1 MVELYSI
8 AYYILITAV
17 LIIGIIIYLKM
28 AEKWSI
34 IDQPNSRSS
43 HLVVTKR
50 GGGIIYLIALVIYMI
65 SSNFNMP
72 SIIICG
78 LLLGIMGFID
88 DVKNLDFKIKLI
100 FQCLTI
106 GYFLSSGSYNGLEW
120 YLLILMFFLIISSI
134 NILNFMDGINGLT
147 ILYSLSFL
155 ISFYII
161 NVHIIA
167 FTDSNFLLI
176 VILSNLIIGYFNI
189 RKKAVCFLGDVGAIT
204 MGFIYA
210 VLTITL
216 IVKTNSLSPLI
227 LFLVYFLDSG
237 WTIVERLLAKENIFH
252 PHRKH
257 LYQLLVNEYK
267 LSHLFV
273 ASIYF
278 SIQALINITWLLNY
292 EKDLSSIILISIFGI
307 FSVIYLLT
315 KKIVNKKL
323 DLT

>member
-8 AYYILITAV
+8 SYYILIAAV
-17 LIIGIIIYLKM
+17 LIIGIIIYLKI

-50 GGGIIYLIALVIYMI
+50 GGGIIYLIAMVIYVI
-65 SSNFNMP
+65 SSNLNMP
-72 SIIICG
+72 NIIICG

-88 DVKNLDFKIKLI
+88 DIKNLNYKIKLI

-106 GYFLSSGSYNGLEW
+106 GYLLSTANYNGLEW
-120 YLLILMFFLIISSI
+120 YILFLMFFLIISSI

-161 NVHIIA
+161 NTHIIA
-167 FTDSNFLLI
+167 FTDSNFLII

-216 IVKTNSLSPLI
+216 MVKTNSLSPLI
-227 LFLVYFLDSG
+227 LFMVYFLDSG

-267 LSHLFV
+267 LSHLLV
-273 ASIYF
+273 AAIYF

-292 EKDLSSIILISIFGI
+292 EKDLSPIILISIFGF

-323 DLT
+323 DLA

>member
-1 MVELYSI
+1 
-8 AYYILITAV
+8 
-17 LIIGIIIYLKM
+17 
-28 AEKWSI
+28 
-34 IDQPNSRSS
+34 
-43 HLVVTKR
+43 
-50 GGGIIYLIALVIYMI
+50 
-65 SSNFNMP
+65 
-72 SIIICG
+72 
-78 LLLGIMGFID
+78 
-88 DVKNLDFKIKLI
+88 
-100 FQCLTI
+100 
-106 GYFLSSGSYNGLEW
+106 
-120 YLLILMFFLIISSI
+120 
-134 NILNFMDGINGLT
+134 
-147 ILYSLSFL
+147 LSFL

-161 NVHIIA
+161 NTNIIA

-216 IVKTNSLSPLI
+216 IVKTNSLSPLV

-267 LSHLFV
+267 LSHLLV

-315 KKIVNKKL
+315 KKILNKKL

>member
-8 AYYILITAV
+8 SYYILIAAV
-17 LIIGIIIYLKM
+17 LIIGIIIYLKI

-43 HLVVTKR
+43 HLFVTKR
-50 GGGIIYLIALVIYMI
+50 GGGIIYLIAMVIYVI
-65 SSNFNMP
+65 SSNLNMP
-72 SIIICG
+72 NIIICG

-88 DVKNLDFKIKLI
+88 DIKNLDYKIKLI

-106 GYFLSSGSYNGLEW
+106 GYLLSTANYNGLEW
-120 YLLILMFFLIISSI
+120 YILFLMFFLIISSI

-161 NVHIIA
+161 NTHIIA
-167 FTDSNFLLI
+167 FTDSNFLII

-216 IVKTNSLSPLI
+216 MVKTNSSSPLI
-227 LFLVYFLDSG
+227 LFMVYFLDSG

-267 LSHLFV
+267 LSHLLV
-273 ASIYF
+273 AAIYF
-278 SIQALINITWLLNY
+278 SIQALINVTWLLNY
-292 EKDLSSIILISIFGI
+292 EIDLSPIILISIFGF

-323 DLT
+323 DLA

>member
-8 AYYILITAV
+8 SYYILIAAV
-17 LIIGIIIYLKM
+17 LIIGIIIYLKI

-50 GGGIIYLIALVIYMI
+50 GGGIIYLIAMVIYVI
-65 SSNFNMP
+65 SSNLNMP
-72 SIIICG
+72 NIIICG

-88 DVKNLDFKIKLI
+88 DIKNLNYKIKLI

-106 GYFLSSGSYNGLEW
+106 GYLLSTGSYNGLEW

-161 NVHIIA
+161 NAYIIA

-216 IVKTNSLSPLI
+216 IVETNSLNPLI

-267 LSHLFV
+267 LSHLLV
-273 ASIYF
+273 AAIYF

-292 EKDLSSIILISIFGI
+292 EKDLSPILLISIFGI

-323 DLT
+323 DLA

>member
-161 NVHIIA
+161 NAHIIA

-267 LSHLFV
+267 LSHLLV

-292 EKDLSSIILISIFGI
+292 EKDLSPIILISIFGI

>member
-161 NVHIIA
+161 NAHIIA

-216 IVKTNSLSPLI
+216 ILKTNSLSPLI

-267 LSHLFV
+267 LSHLLV

-292 EKDLSSIILISIFGI
+292 EKDLSPIILISIFGI

>member
-8 AYYILITAV
+8 AYYILIAAV

-72 SIIICG
+72 SIIISG

-106 GYFLSSGSYNGLEW
+106 GYFLSTGSYNGLEW
-120 YLLILMFFLIISSI
+120 YLLILMFFLIISCV

-161 NVHIIA
+161 NAHIIA

-216 IVKTNSLSPLI
+216 ILKTKSLSPLI

-237 WTIVERLLAKENIFH
+237 WTIIERLLAKENIFH

-267 LSHLFV
+267 LSHLLV

-292 EKDLSSIILISIFGI
+292 EKDLSPIILISIFGI
-307 FSVIYLLT
+307 FSVVYLLT
-315 KKIVNKKL
+315 KKILNKKL

>member
-8 AYYILITAV
+8 SYYVFITAV
-17 LIIGIIIYLKM
+17 LIIGLIIYLKM

-88 DVKNLDFKIKLI
+88 DIKNLDFKIKLI
-100 FQCLTI
+100 LQCLTI
-106 GYFLSSGSYNGLEW
+106 GYFLSTGNYNGLEW

-155 ISFYII
+155 MSFYII
-161 NVHIIA
+161 NAHIIA

-216 IVKTNSLSPLI
+216 IVKTDSLSPLI

-237 WTIVERLLAKENIFH
+237 WTIVERLFAKENIFH

-267 LSHLFV
+267 LSHLLV
-273 ASIYF
+273 AAIYF
-278 SIQALINITWLLNY
+278 SIQSLINITWLLNY
-292 EKDLSSIILISIFGI
+292 EKDLSPIILVLIFGI
-307 FSVIYLLT
+307 SSVIYLLI

-323 DLT
+323 DLA

>member
-8 AYYILITAV
+8 AYYILITVV
-17 LIIGIIIYLKM
+17 LIIGLIVYLKI

-43 HLVVTKR
+43 HLIVTKR
-50 GGGIIYLIALVIYMI
+50 GGGIIYLIALFIYMI

-88 DVKNLDFKIKLI
+88 DIKNLDFKIKLI

-106 GYFLSSGSYNGLEW
+106 GYFLSTGSYNGLEW

-134 NILNFMDGINGLT
+134 NIFNFMDGINGLT

-161 NVHIIA
+161 NAHIIA

-257 LYQLLVNEYK
+257 LFQLLVNEYK
-267 LSHLFV
+267 LSHLLV

-278 SIQALINITWLLNY
+278 SIQALIDITWLLNY
-292 EKDLSSIILISIFGI
+292 EKDLSSIKLISIFGI

-315 KKIVNKKL
+315 KKILNKKL

>member
-161 NVHIIA
+161 NAHIIA

-267 LSHLFV
+267 LSHLLV

-292 EKDLSSIILISIFGI
+292 EKDLSPIILISIFGV
-307 FSVIYLLT
+307 FSVVYLLT
-315 KKIVNKKL
+315 KKIINKKL

>member
-1 MVELYSI
+1 MVELYTI

-88 DVKNLDFKIKLI
+88 DNKNLDFKIKLI
-100 FQCLTI
+100 IQCLTI
-106 GYFLSSGSYNGLEW
+106 GYFLSTGSYNGLEW

-161 NVHIIA
+161 NAHIIA

-216 IVKTNSLSPLI
+216 ILKTNSLSPLI

-237 WTIVERLLAKENIFH
+237 WTIIERLLAKENIFH

-267 LSHLFV
+267 LSHLLV

>member
-1 MVELYSI
+1 MVEVYSI

-72 SIIICG
+72 SIIISG

-106 GYFLSSGSYNGLEW
+106 GYFLSTGSYNGLEW

-161 NVHIIA
+161 NAHIIA

-210 VLTITL
+210 VLTINL
-216 IVKTNSLSPLI
+216 ILKTNSLSPLI

-267 LSHLFV
+267 LSHLLV

-292 EKDLSSIILISIFGI
+292 EKDLSPIILISIFGI
-307 FSVIYLLT
+307 FSVVYLLT
-315 KKIVNKKL
+315 KKILNKKL

>member
-1 MVELYSI
+1 MVEVYSI

-88 DVKNLDFKIKLI
+88 DNKNLDFKIKLI
-100 FQCLTI
+100 IQCITI
-106 GYFLSSGSYNGLEW
+106 GYFLSTGSYNGLEW

-161 NVHIIA
+161 NAHIIA

-216 IVKTNSLSPLI
+216 MIKTNSLSPLI

-292 EKDLSSIILISIFGI
+292 EKDLSPIILISIFGI

>member
-106 GYFLSSGSYNGLEW
+106 GYFLSTGSYNGLEW

-161 NVHIIA
+161 NAHIIA

-216 IVKTNSLSPLI
+216 ILKTNSLSPLI

-267 LSHLFV
+267 LSHLLV

-292 EKDLSSIILISIFGI
+292 EKDLSPIILISIFGI
-307 FSVIYLLT
+307 FSVVYLLT
-315 KKIVNKKL
+315 KKILNKKL

>member
-8 AYYILITAV
+8 SYYVFIAAV
-17 LIIGIIIYLKM
+17 LIIGLIIYLKM

-43 HLVVTKR
+43 HLFVTKR

-72 SIIICG
+72 NIIICG

-88 DVKNLDFKIKLI
+88 DIKNLDFKIKLI
-100 FQCLTI
+100 LQCLTI
-106 GYFLSSGSYNGLEW
+106 GYFLSTGNYNGLEW

-155 ISFYII
+155 MSFYII
-161 NVHIIA
+161 NAHIIA

-204 MGFIYA
+204 MGFLYA

-237 WTIVERLLAKENIFH
+237 WTIVERLFAKENIFH

-267 LSHLFV
+267 LSHLLV
-273 ASIYF
+273 AVIYF
-278 SIQALINITWLLNY
+278 SIQSLINITWLLNY
-292 EKDLSSIILISIFGI
+292 EKDLLPITLVLIFGI
-307 FSVIYLLT
+307 FSVIYLLI

-323 DLT
+323 DLA

>member
-8 AYYILITAV
+8 AYYILIAAV
-17 LIIGIIIYLKM
+17 LIIVIIIYLKM

-106 GYFLSSGSYNGLEW
+106 GYFLSTGSYNGLEW
-120 YLLILMFFLIISSI
+120 YLLILMFFLIISCV

-161 NVHIIA
+161 NAHIIA

-257 LYQLLVNEYK
+257 LFQLLVNEYK
-267 LSHLFV
+267 LSHLLV

-292 EKDLSSIILISIFGI
+292 EKDLSPIILISIFGI

-315 KKIVNKKL
+315 KKILNKKL

>member
-161 NVHIIA
+161 NAHIIA

-227 LFLVYFLDSG
+227 LFMVYFLDSG

-267 LSHLFV
+267 LSHLLV

-292 EKDLSSIILISIFGI
+292 EKDLSPIILISIFGV
-307 FSVIYLLT
+307 FSVVYLLT
-315 KKIVNKKL
+315 KKIINKKL

>member
-1 MVELYSI
+1 MVEVYSI

-106 GYFLSSGSYNGLEW
+106 GYFLSTGSYNGLEW

-161 NVHIIA
+161 NAHIIA

-267 LSHLFV
+267 LSHLLV

-292 EKDLSSIILISIFGI
+292 EKDLSPIILISIFGI
-307 FSVIYLLT
+307 FSVFYLLT
-315 KKIVNKKL
+315 KKILNKKL

>member
-1 MVELYSI
+1 MVELYTI

-88 DVKNLDFKIKLI
+88 DNKNLDFKIKLI
-100 FQCLTI
+100 IQCITI
-106 GYFLSSGSYNGLEW
+106 GYFLSTGSYNGLEW

-161 NVHIIA
+161 NAHIIA

-267 LSHLFV
+267 LSHLLV

>member
-8 AYYILITAV
+8 SYYVFITAV
-17 LIIGIIIYLKM
+17 LIIGLIIYLKI

-43 HLVVTKR
+43 HLFVTKR

-88 DVKNLDFKIKLI
+88 DIKNLDFKIKLI
-100 FQCLTI
+100 LQCLTI
-106 GYFLSSGSYNGLEW
+106 GYFLSTGNYNGLEW

-155 ISFYII
+155 MSFHII
-161 NVHIIA
+161 NAHIIA

-216 IVKTNSLSPLI
+216 IVKTDSLSPLI

-237 WTIVERLLAKENIFH
+237 WTIVERLFAKENIFH

-267 LSHLFV
+267 LSHLLV
-273 ASIYF
+273 AAIYF
-278 SIQALINITWLLNY
+278 SIQSLINITWLLNY
-292 EKDLSSIILISIFGI
+292 EKDLSPITLVLIFGI
-307 FSVIYLLT
+307 FSVIYLLI

-323 DLT
+323 DLA

>member
-106 GYFLSSGSYNGLEW
+106 GYFLSTGSYNGLEW

-161 NVHIIA
+161 NAHIIA

-216 IVKTNSLSPLI
+216 ILKTNSLSPLI

-267 LSHLFV
+267 LSHLLV

-292 EKDLSSIILISIFGI
+292 EKDLSPIILISIFGI

-315 KKIVNKKL
+315 KKILNKKL

>member
-8 AYYILITAV
+8 SYYVFITAV
-17 LIIGIIIYLKM
+17 LIIGLIIYLKI

-43 HLVVTKR
+43 HLFVTKR

-88 DVKNLDFKIKLI
+88 DIKNLDFKIKLI
-100 FQCLTI
+100 IQCLTI
-106 GYFLSSGSYNGLEW
+106 GYFLSTGNYNGLEW

-155 ISFYII
+155 MSFYII
-161 NVHIIA
+161 NAHIIA

-204 MGFIYA
+204 MGFLYA

-216 IVKTNSLSPLI
+216 IVKTDSLSPLI

-237 WTIVERLLAKENIFH
+237 WTIVERLFAKENIFH

-267 LSHLFV
+267 LSHLLV
-273 ASIYF
+273 AVIYF
-278 SIQALINITWLLNY
+278 SIQSLINITWLLNY
-292 EKDLSSIILISIFGI
+292 EKDLSPITLVLIFGI
-307 FSVIYLLT
+307 FSVIYLLI

-323 DLT
+323 DLA

>member
-161 NVHIIA
+161 NAHIIA

-267 LSHLFV
+267 LSHLLV

-292 EKDLSSIILISIFGI
+292 EKDLSPIILISIFGI
-307 FSVIYLLT
+307 FSVVYLLT
-315 KKIVNKKL
+315 KKIINKKL

>member
-1 MVELYSI
+1 MVEVYSI

-106 GYFLSSGSYNGLEW
+106 GYFLSTGSYNGLEW

-161 NVHIIA
+161 NANIIA

-216 IVKTNSLSPLI
+216 ILKTNSLSPLI

-267 LSHLFV
+267 LSHLLV

-292 EKDLSSIILISIFGI
+292 EKDLSPIILISIFGI
-307 FSVIYLLT
+307 FSVVYLLT
-315 KKIVNKKL
+315 KKILNKKL

>member
-8 AYYILITAV
+8 AYYILITVV
-17 LIIGIIIYLKM
+17 LIIGLIIYLKI

-106 GYFLSSGSYNGLEW
+106 GYFLSTGSYNGLEW

-161 NVHIIA
+161 NAHIIA

-216 IVKTNSLSPLI
+216 IVKTNSLSPLV

-267 LSHLFV
+267 LSHLLV

-278 SIQALINITWLLNY
+278 SIQALIDITWLLNY
-292 EKDLSSIILISIFGI
+292 EKDLSSIKLISIFGI
-307 FSVIYLLT
+307 LSVIYLLT
-315 KKIVNKKL
+315 KKILNKKL

>member
-1 MVELYSI
+1 MVEVYSI

-106 GYFLSSGSYNGLEW
+106 GYFLSTGSYNGLEW

-161 NVHIIA
+161 NANIIA

-216 IVKTNSLSPLI
+216 LIKTNSLSPLI

-257 LYQLLVNEYK
+257 LFQLLVNEFK
-267 LSHLFV
+267 LPHLLV

-292 EKDLSSIILISIFGI
+292 EKDLSPIILISIFGI
-307 FSVIYLLT
+307 FSVVYLLT
-315 KKIVNKKL
+315 KKILNKKL

>member
-1 MVELYSI
+1 MVELYTI

-88 DVKNLDFKIKLI
+88 DNKNLDFKIKLI
-100 FQCLTI
+100 IQCITI
-106 GYFLSSGSYNGLEW
+106 GYFLSTGSYNGLEW

-161 NVHIIA
+161 NAHIIA

-216 IVKTNSLSPLI
+216 ILKTNSLSPLI

-237 WTIVERLLAKENIFH
+237 WTIIERLLAKENIFH

-267 LSHLFV
+267 LSHLLV

-292 EKDLSSIILISIFGI
+292 EKDLSPIILISIFGI
-307 FSVIYLLT
+307 FSVVYLLT
-315 KKIVNKKL
+315 KKILNKKL

>member
-8 AYYILITAV
+8 AYYILITVV
-17 LIIGIIIYLKM
+17 LIIGLIIYLKI

-106 GYFLSSGSYNGLEW
+106 GYFLSTGSYNGLEW
-120 YLLILMFFLIISSI
+120 YLLILMFFLIISCV

-161 NVHIIA
+161 NAHIIT
-167 FTDSNFLLI
+167 FTDNNFLLI

-216 IVKTNSLSPLI
+216 IVKTNSLSPLV

-267 LSHLFV
+267 LSHLLV

-278 SIQALINITWLLNY
+278 SIQGLINITWLLNY
-292 EKDLSSIILISIFGI
+292 EKDLSSIKLISIFGI
-307 FSVIYLLT
+307 LSVIYLLT
-315 KKIVNKKL
+315 KKILNKKL

>member
-1 MVELYSI
+1 MVEVYSI

-88 DVKNLDFKIKLI
+88 DNKNLDFKIKLI
-100 FQCLTI
+100 IQCITI
-106 GYFLSSGSYNGLEW
+106 GYFLSTGSYNGLEW

-161 NVHIIA
+161 NAHIIA

-216 IVKTNSLSPLI
+216 ILKTNSLSPLI

-237 WTIVERLLAKENIFH
+237 WTIIERLLAKENIFH

-292 EKDLSSIILISIFGI
+292 EKDLSPIILISIFGI

>member
-8 AYYILITAV
+8 AYYILIATV

-106 GYFLSSGSYNGLEW
+106 GYFLSTGSYNGLEW

-161 NVHIIA
+161 NAHIIA

-216 IVKTNSLSPLI
+216 IVKTNSLSPLV

-267 LSHLFV
+267 LSHLLV

-292 EKDLSSIILISIFGI
+292 EKDLSPIILISIFGV

-315 KKIVNKKL
+315 KKILNKKL

>member
-8 AYYILITAV
+8 AYYILIAAV

-88 DVKNLDFKIKLI
+88 DVKNLDFRIKLI

-106 GYFLSSGSYNGLEW
+106 GYFLSTGSYNGLEW
-120 YLLILMFFLIISSI
+120 YLLILMFFLIISCV

-161 NVHIIA
+161 NAHIIA

-257 LYQLLVNEYK
+257 LYQFLVNEYK
-267 LSHLFV
+267 LSHLLV

-278 SIQALINITWLLNY
+278 SSQALINITWLLNY
-292 EKDLSSIILISIFGI
+292 EKDLSPIILISIFGV
-307 FSVIYLLT
+307 FSVIYLIT
-315 KKIVNKKL
+315 KKILNKKL

>member
-106 GYFLSSGSYNGLEW
+106 GYFLSTGSYNGLEW

-161 NVHIIA
+161 NAHIIA

-216 IVKTNSLSPLI
+216 ISKP
-227 LFLVYFLDSG
+227 
-237 WTIVERLLAKENIFH
+237 IV
-252 PHRKH
+252 
-257 LYQLLVNEYK
+257 
-267 LSHLFV
+267 
-273 ASIYF
+273 
-278 SIQALINITWLLNY
+278 
-292 EKDLSSIILISIFGI
+292 
-307 FSVIYLLT
+307 
-315 KKIVNKKL
+315 
-323 DLT
+323 

>member
-17 LIIGIIIYLKM
+17 LIIGLIIYLKM
-28 AEKWSI
+28 AKKWSI

-78 LLLGIMGFID
+78 ILLGIMGFID

-106 GYFLSSGSYNGLEW
+106 GYFLSTGSYDGLEW

-161 NVHIIA
+161 NTHIIA

-267 LSHLFV
+267 LSHLLV

-292 EKDLSSIILISIFGI
+292 EKDLSPIILISIFGI
-307 FSVIYLLT
+307 FSVVYMLT
-315 KKIVNKKL
+315 KKILNKKL

>member
-8 AYYILITAV
+8 AYYILIAGV
-17 LIIGIIIYLKM
+17 LIIGLIIYLKM

-106 GYFLSSGSYNGLEW
+106 GYFLSTGSYNGLEW
-120 YLLILMFFLIISSI
+120 YLLILMFFLIISSV

-161 NVHIIA
+161 NAHIIA
-167 FTDSNFLLI
+167 FIDSNFLLI

-257 LYQLLVNEYK
+257 LFQLLVNEFK
-267 LSHLFV
+267 LPHLLV

-292 EKDLSSIILISIFGI
+292 EKDLSPIILISIFGI

-315 KKIVNKKL
+315 KKILNKKL

>member
-161 NVHIIA
+161 NAHIIA

-210 VLTITL
+210 VLTINL
-216 IVKTNSLSPLI
+216 ILKTNSLSPLI

-267 LSHLFV
+267 LSHLLV

-315 KKIVNKKL
+315 KKL
-323 DLT
+323 

>member
-1 MVELYSI
+1 MVEVYSI

-88 DVKNLDFKIKLI
+88 DNKNLDFKIKLI
-100 FQCLTI
+100 IQCITI
-106 GYFLSSGSYNGLEW
+106 GYFLSTGSYNGLEW

-161 NVHIIA
+161 NAHIIA

-216 IVKTNSLSPLI
+216 ILKTNSLSPLI

-237 WTIVERLLAKENIFH
+237 WTIIERLLAKENIFH

-292 EKDLSSIILISIFGI
+292 EKDLSPIILISIFGI
-307 FSVIYLLT
+307 FSVVYLLT
-315 KKIVNKKL
+315 KKILNKKL

>member
-1 MVELYSI
+1 
-8 AYYILITAV
+8 
-17 LIIGIIIYLKM
+17 
-28 AEKWSI
+28 
-34 IDQPNSRSS
+34 
-43 HLVVTKR
+43 
-50 GGGIIYLIALVIYMI
+50 LVIYMI

-88 DVKNLDFKIKLI
+88 DVKNLNFKIKLI

-106 GYFLSSGSYNGLEW
+106 GYFLSTGSYNGLEW

-155 ISFYII
+155 IPFYLI
-161 NVHIIA
+161 NAYIIA

-176 VILSNLIIGYFNI
+176 VMLSNLIIGYFNI

-216 IVKTNSLSPLI
+216 MVKINSLSPLI
-227 LFLVYFLDSG
+227 LFLVYFMDSG
-237 WTIVERLLAKENIFH
+237 WTIVERLLAKENIFL

-267 LSHLFV
+267 LSHLLV

-278 SIQALINITWLLNY
+278 TIQALINITWLLNY
-292 EKDLSSIILISIFGI
+292 EKDLSLIILILIFGI

-323 DLT
+323 DLA